1 MVGLAF
7 TQDPTPPDPGDPD
20 YTTWRDFWF
29 DLRRAALDRLSA
41 VASPER
47 IPKRRQGAYNTTA
60 VSNQGRTFLVDRQTL
75 EGEPTPNAEL
85 AWLLHQSIEE
95 RRARYR
101 HLLNTDSEIASLLP
115 AWRELEEAEAEPMPD
130 AAASGGTV
138 GAAAAAAAEE
148 EEEEED
154 SESETEA
161 ILRAQWA
168 AKATVAELPP
178 GFDGNEC
185 EAEEPFEDSGD
196 EEPDDGE
203 SIDGESEEESEEEDE
218 EEEEEE
224 DEEEEEEDEE
234 EESEGES
241 EGIGDAAR
249 VHDPHGEDT
258 EDYAGTVRLA
268 CPRPSPARP
277 LRARG

>member
-218 EEEEEE
+218 EEEEE

>member
-218 EEEEEE
+218 EEE
-224 DEEEEEEDEE
+224 
-234 EESEGES
+234 SEGES

>member
-148 EEEEED
+148 EEEED

-224 DEEEEEEDEE
+224 DAEEEEEDEE